1 MPDRAGGRASSR
13 PPGGAATAVTGAV
26 ATAAAEMPG
35 RPARPNVVA
44 MDDRGMVAAM
54 RAADPQGLAAAY
66 DTYAGR
72 LYGYC
77 RSLLR
82 SPDAAA
88 DALQDTFVLAHERI
102 DQLRDPE
109 RLRPWLYAIARNE
122 CLHQLRV
129 QSRTTGIEGAGD
141 VRDETVDLDAHLRT
155 DELRRLVE
163 DAFEGMATRDREV
176 LELAMRQDLQGAEL
190 AAALGLSLNH
200 THALLSRARGQL
212 ENSLAAVIVARNGR
226 EDCPELDGMLQDW
239 DGTMTVLMRKR
250 VNRHIGQCEIC
261 GERKR
266 RDVSVSALLSLLP
279 VPMLPADMRE
289 RVVEAVTRPEH
300 AAHRQEVADRAAGF
314 DRSGF
319 PVPRD
324 RWNRRISA
332 TQAKTAAVAGV
343 AAAGILITVPLLLVD
358 GGNGAKTGDRPQ
370 PIPGTSQSTSGTGT
384 ASGGVPL
391 AGTYAEPGSGVVH
404 LRFEEAGGGTYS
416 LTMTSEGSHGRTA
429 QGCEQDF
436 GPPTDP
442 AAARLSGQGSHY
454 EGTAIGVSTVGR
466 RCFYVV
472 VDVVVD
478 VVDRDTVRV
487 CGGDPSQPTACLTYR
502 RIAPDASP

>member
-1 MPDRAGGRASSR
+1 M
-13 PPGGAATAVTGAV
+13 VT
-26 ATAAAEMPG
+26 
-35 RPARPNVVA
+35 
-44 MDDRGMVAAM
+44 AM

-88 DALQDTFVLAHERI
+88 DALQDTFVLANERI

-129 QSRTTGIEGAGD
+129 QSRTTGIDGAGD
-141 VRDETVDLDAHLRT
+141 VRDETVDLDAHLRI

-176 LELAMRQDLQGAEL
+176 LELAMRQDLGGADL

-212 ENSLAAVIVARNGR
+212 ETSLAAVIVARNGR
-226 EDCPELDGMLQDW
+226 QDCPELDGMLQGW
-239 DGTMTVLMRKR
+239 DGTMTVLTRKR
-250 VNRHIGQCEIC
+250 VNRHIGRCQVC

-279 VPMLPADMRE
+279 VPVLPAGMRD
-289 RVVEAVTRPEH
+289 RVVEEVTRPEH

-324 RWNRRISA
+324 LWSRRIVGTPA
-332 TQAKTAAVAGV
+332 NAAVVGV
-343 AAAGILITVPLLLVD
+343 AAAGILITVPLLLVNGGD
-358 GGNGAKTGDRPQ
+358 GA
-370 PIPGTSQSTSGTGT
+370 
-384 ASGGVPL
+384 VPL
-391 AGTYAEPGSGVVH
+391 AGTYAAPENGAGVH
-404 LRFEEAGGGTYS
+404 LRFEEAGDGAYR
-416 LTMTSEGSHGRTA
+416 LTVTEERSHGRTA
-429 QGCEQDF
+429 QGCEQAY

-442 AAARLSGQGSHY
+442 AAARLRGQGSHY
-454 EGTAIGVSTVGR
+454 EGTAIGVSVPFDDD
-466 RCFYVV
+466 RCFYLAL
-472 VDVVVD
+472 DVVVD
-478 VVDRDTVRV
+478 VIDRDAVSV
-487 CGGDPSQPTACLTYR
+487 CGADASQPTVCRTHR
-502 RIAPDASP
+502 RIAPDAPP